1 VTSLKLGRCAG
12 VADPVSLPTDTAGAA
27 APLARPF
34 SVVTIR
40 LRILGWH
47 KRRRGTAG
55 DGAVRYGRHR
65 SEWFAEELSA
75 AVAVACRQVVPAL
88 WAFGAGGRGDRLEDC
103 LLRLERAGG
112 IGSCP
117 VEKRELDQRVR
128 PDVADMLDGGV
139 PSVGSCLAP
148 GGGGGVDGLLGPRR
162 TARPAVPLARPAP
175 GG

>member
-112 IGSCP
+112 SVPARSRSVNLISGCDRTSRTCWTGVSHQSAAALRP
-117 VEKRELDQRVR
+117 V
-128 PDVADMLDGGV
+128 
-139 PSVGSCLAP
+139 
-148 GGGGGVDGLLGPRR
+148 
-162 TARPAVPLARPAP
+162 AVVV
-175 GG
+175 